1 MERPGR
7 PRGRGTA
14 RWPCV
19 RGLAAGECRPTGVVC
34 RSRCQVRGVRCAGCQ
49 VPRALGRASRGGAG
63 LLLVAAPTWSG
74 DQRPAW
80 PVAMTRSARGGPV
93 ATDAGRATR
102 AEQREQSRARPRE
115 LALAMFGDGGACG
128 LDGQPGGIVHGA
140 RVVVVG
146 TAVGDTA
153 VATAGL
159 RSRLAARARRRGA
172 RRAAAARAERLLG
185 SRAGHAAPHLAWV
198 FHVEHP
204 ANRASLSAP
213 ARLLQHVRRGP
224 GRCAQRAPCGE
235 PGKLSRAEEDVGR
248 HVKHAPRGSG
258 PGRARGA
265 HASRARSGGR
275 RGAED
280 WRIGGRRR
288 TWRGHEEREAGR
300 ADAEREA
307 PGSRGTGARCVWG
320 GGVPRETRGCQP
332 LRG

>member
-1 MERPGR
+1 MRSV
-7 PRGRGTA
+7 
-14 RWPCV
+14 CV
-19 RGLAAGECRPTGVVC
+19 RGMAAGECRPSGVVA
-34 RSRCQVRGVRCAGCQ
+34 RSRCRVPGARRQG
-49 VPRALGRASRGGAG
+49 PRALGPASGGGAG
-63 LLLVAAPTWSG
+63 LLLVAAPAWSR
-74 DQRPAW
+74 DERQAW
-80 PVAMTRSARGGPV
+80 PVPMTWSARGGRGS
-93 ATDAGRATR
+93 TDAGRATR

-115 LALAMFGDGGACG
+115 LALAVLGDGGACG
-128 LDGQPGGIVHGA
+128 LGWAA
-140 RVVVVG
+140 R
-146 TAVGDTA
+146 
-153 VATAGL
+153 
-159 RSRLAARARRRGA
+159 RHRARRAGGGGRHSCRRHCSGNGRVEVSTRGTS
-172 RRAAAARAERLLG
+172 AATGCAPRGGRSGRSLLG
-185 SRAGHAAPHLAWV
+185 SRAGHAAPHLEWV

-288 TWRGHEEREAGR
+288 T
-300 ADAEREA
+300 
-307 PGSRGTGARCVWG
+307 
-320 GGVPRETRGCQP
+320 
-332 LRG
+332 

>member
-1 MERPGR
+1 MRSV
-7 PRGRGTA
+7 
-14 RWPCV
+14 CV
-19 RGLAAGECRPTGVVC
+19 RGMAAGECRPSGVVA
-34 RSRCQVRGVRCAGCQ
+34 RSRCRVPGARRQG
-49 VPRALGRASRGGAG
+49 PRALGPASGGGAG
-63 LLLVAAPTWSG
+63 LLLVAAPAWSR
-74 DQRPAW
+74 DERQAW
-80 PVAMTRSARGGPV
+80 PVPMTWSARGGRGS
-93 ATDAGRATR
+93 TDAGRATR

-115 LALAMFGDGGACG
+115 LALAVLGDGGACG
-128 LDGQPGGIVHGA
+128 LGWAARRHRARRAGGGG
-140 RVVVVG
+140 G

-185 SRAGHAAPHLAWV
+185 SRAGHAAPHLEWV